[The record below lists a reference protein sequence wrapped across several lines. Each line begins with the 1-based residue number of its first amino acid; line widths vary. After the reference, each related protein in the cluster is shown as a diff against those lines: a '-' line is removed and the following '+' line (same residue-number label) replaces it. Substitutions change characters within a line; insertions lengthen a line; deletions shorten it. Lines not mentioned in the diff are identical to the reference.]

1 MYLLLQA
8 GNAGIMNIVML
19 LGIMVVFYFFMI
31 RPQQTKAKEQAAFIN
46 ALKEGDKVVTAGGA
60 HGKIISVRE
69 KTVVVEIDS
78 AKGVR
83 VVFEKTSIS
92 KDASASLAA

>member
-1 MYLLLQA
+1 MLLLLQA
-8 GNAGIMNIVML
+8 GGAGMMNIVML

-31 RPQQTKAKEQAAFIN
+31 RPQQTKAKEQLAFIN
-46 ALKEGDKVVTAGGA
+46 SLKEGDKVVTVGGA
-60 HGKIISVRE
+60 HGKIISVRD

-83 VVFEKTSIS
+83 IVFEKTSIS
-92 KDASASLAA
+92 KDASAGLAA